1 MLGSSWLIWHPYCYG
16 CWHFMTV
23 INVIEWHKMSFY
35 DIYDGHK
42 MSQSIA
48 IWVSNLPAWSQHLK
62 YQMIFIVISKKEN
75 KKSKLIFFRFSLYNP
90 LYIFKIPEKP
100 KDGGVGLWN
109 FWCMLILIH
118 IMGKHHVHFDFSKK
132 VGFFLTRPIGDWGLG
147 LGIGI
152 GFVNWRLRLVIG
164 IWDWDWRLGLG
175 IGYWGLGLGIGIGDW
190 EWEFRFGIGIGHLV

>member
-1 MLGSSWLIWHPYCYG
+1 MLGSRPLIWYPYCYTLR
-16 CWHFMTV
+16 HFMTV

-35 DIYDGHK
+35 DIYDDHK

-75 KKSKLIFFRFSLYNP
+75 KKSKLIFSDFPFIIPFIYSKSQRNLKMVELGSETFGVCLYWYTSWENIMCT
-90 LYIFKIPEKP
+90 LIFQKKC
-100 KDGGVGLWN
+100 
-109 FWCMLILIH
+109 F
-118 IMGKHHVHFDFSKK
+118 FD
-132 VGFFLTRPIGDWGLG
+132 TPYWG

-164 IWDWDWRLGLG
+164 IWDWQFEIEDLD
-175 IGYWGLGLGIGIGDW
+175 WGLRLGIGIGIWHQD
-190 EWEFRFGIGIGHLV
+190 

>member
-1 MLGSSWLIWHPYCYG
+1 MLGSSWLIWHPCCYG

-75 KKSKLIFFRFSLYNP
+75 KKSKLFFFRFSLYNP
-90 LYIFKIPEKP
+90 LYRFKIPEQP
-100 KDGGVGLWN
+100 KNGGVGTWN
-109 FWCMLILIH
+109 FLCMLMLIH
-118 IMGKHHVHFDFSKK
+118 IMGKHHVHFDFSQK
-132 VGFFLTRPIGDWGLG
+132 VFFDTP
-147 LGIGI
+147 
-152 GFVNWRLRLVIG
+152 
-164 IWDWDWRLGLG
+164 
-175 IGYWGLGLGIGIGDW
+175 
-190 EWEFRFGIGIGHLV
+190 

>member
-23 INVIEWHKMSFY
+23 INVIEWHKITFY

-100 KDGGVGLWN
+100 KMVELGSETFEIRLYWYTSWEN
-109 FWCMLILIH
+109 IMCTLI
-118 IMGKHHVHFDFSKK
+118 FQKK
-132 VGFFLTRPIGDWGLG
+132 VVFFDTP
-147 LGIGI
+147 
-152 GFVNWRLRLVIG
+152 
-164 IWDWDWRLGLG
+164 
-175 IGYWGLGLGIGIGDW
+175 Y
-190 EWEFRFGIGIGHLV
+190 